1 MMKQP
6 YRDIEPTI
14 FTSIQLEQQQ
24 KIFSN
29 KSTIHNELI
38 FTISYHHHHNQ
49 KIVQMFNNNNL
60 LFIKIMTNNI
70 HPPSK
75 KNITYSFPILL
86 NNYSLLS
93 DVCYRFGFFLNAN
106 WWWWKG
112 KQQKIFK
119 AYCIHT
125 VFSLQLISTIILPGE
140 KNPKRERERERL
152 YWYDPVGTTTTTTA
166 VAYYSVF
173 WISIHKFFFFAWNW
187 E

>member
-1 MMKQP
+1 MCVCKIKPKTSENSKLIMMIFLVLATIIIIIQHHFPIHKHRGVNITHTHHMMKQP

-38 FTISYHHHHNQ
+38 FTISYHHHHDQ

-86 NNYSLLS
+86 NN
-93 DVCYRFGFFLNAN
+93 
-106 WWWWKG
+106 
-112 KQQKIFK
+112 
-119 AYCIHT
+119 
-125 VFSLQLISTIILPGE
+125 
-140 KNPKRERERERL
+140 
-152 YWYDPVGTTTTTTA
+152 
-166 VAYYSVF
+166 
-173 WISIHKFFFFAWNW
+173 
-187 E
+187 